1 MPEFFAIA
9 IQPSKSRF
17 YGLAD
22 RDGLI
27 DMCEELK
34 GRPGLTVVLVPS
46 TRLKGVNFQ
55 FPQRAKIQSPLT

>member
-1 MPEFFAIA
+1 MPEFFRIA

-27 DMCEELK
+27 DMCEESK
-34 GRPGLTVVLVPS
+34 GRPSLIVVLVLS
-46 TRLKGVNFQ
+46 TK
-55 FPQRAKIQSPLT
+55 P